1 MSKVKVSEAN
11 FTKQVK
17 QFLDKL
23 PLTWYYKVFG
33 GGMQKAGI
41 PDIIAC
47 INGHFVGLELKSD
60 IGVGS
65 ALQKR
70 NVRLI
75 NESNGI
81 AMIVYPNQFEDLKE
95 TLRNLLVVSVR
106 ER

>member
-1 MSKVKVSEAN
+1 MVICLNKVKVSEAA

-17 QFLDKL
+17 NFLDKL

-33 GGMQKAGI
+33 GGMQRAGI

-47 INGHFVGLELKSD
+47 INGHFVALELKSD
-60 IGVGS
+60 IGKPS
-65 ALQKR
+65 ALQTR

-81 AMIVYPNQFEDLKE
+81 AMVVYPDQLEDLKE
-95 TLRNLLVVSVR
+95 TLRNLLVR
-106 ER
+106 